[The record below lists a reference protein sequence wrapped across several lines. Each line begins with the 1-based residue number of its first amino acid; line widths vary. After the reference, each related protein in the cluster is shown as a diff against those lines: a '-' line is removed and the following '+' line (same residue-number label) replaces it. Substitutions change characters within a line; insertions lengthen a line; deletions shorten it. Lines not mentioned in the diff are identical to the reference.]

1 MTPIDE
7 LERRMRCND
16 CSGVRGYAY
25 KRSHLVALRP
35 AKISA
40 SDPASTWW
48 PGER

>member
-1 MTPIDE
+1 MALAVSAE
-7 LERRMRCND
+7 
-16 CSGVRGYAY
+16 VRGYAH

-48 PGER
+48 PGERD